1 MKLSKTLIKFQLF
14 VCLLAM
20 ISTQTSV
27 GQTKIDV
34 DSLLQ
39 TVILDMQIKEYDRAI
54 ANAQKGIELSPNYLD
69 FYQFLGRAY
78 QLSGKPELAREN
90 YKHVIDKNPAY
101 KDVFVYWFSL
111 EMEQKNYEEAEKVAT
126 LAIEKYP
133 EEDTFYLKKLAA
145 IQLQGDEEVEFN
157 YIQSLPENIRNSS
170 SIQQQLTILELRSHN
185 DRIGASYAIT
195 TFDRNGVGPWH
206 LGSVQYIRQR
216 FWGSLIGRISYADR
230 TANGNSSR
238 EGTQYELESYIN
250 TGEKSYSYFDVAY
263 SDDEVFQKWR
273 LAYSYFQ
280 NFNKGWEAELGFRYS
295 KNVNSDNTT
304 GVFGIGKYIGP
315 YWINLRHFMV
325 TDGGQFFP
333 SFTLTTRLYTG
344 TRFDYFS
351 ASTGFGSSPE
361 DFVIGGQF
369 NQRVRL
375 DSYRFGVGYNK
386 LIKNKFILGLGINY
400 NNQEFVPS
408 RHQNEWTF
416 STSLQYKF

>member
-1 MKLSKTLIKFQLF
+1 MKLSHTLIKFQLF
-14 VCLLAM
+14 VCLLTV
-20 ISTQTSV
+20 ISTQTSI

-39 TVILDMQIKEYDRAI
+39 TVILDVQIKEYNRAI

-78 QLSGKPELAREN
+78 QLTGKPELAREN
-90 YKHVIDKNPAY
+90 YKHVIDRNPAY

-145 IQLQGDEEVEFN
+145 IQMQGDEEVEFN

-170 SIQQQLTILELRSHN
+170 SIQQQLSILELRSHN

-206 LGSVQYIRQR
+206 LGSIQYIRQR

-238 EGTQYELESYIN
+238 EGTQYEIESYIN

-280 NFNKGWEAELGFRYS
+280 NFNKGWETELGIRYS
-295 KNVNSDNTT
+295 KNVNSDNFT
-304 GVFGIGKYIGP
+304 GVLGIVKYIGP

-325 TDGGQFFP
+325 TDSGQYFP
-333 SFTLTTRLYTG
+333 SFTLAARLYTG

-361 DFVIGGQF
+361 DFIIGGQF
-369 NQRVRL
+369 NQRARL
-375 DSYRFGVGYNK
+375 DSYRFGAGYNK

-400 NNQEFVPS
+400 NNQEFAPS